1 MLRTL
6 LVTILPIIAGYLL
19 PKVDAVESLFR
30 SYALNQWQLQV
41 LLSSSL
47 LLCVLLPYKYHTK
60 KMQPSAKKTIKTI
73 KLTINHFATI
83 QN

>member
-30 SYALNQWQLQV
+30 SYALRAMVSNLE
-41 LLSSSL
+41 L
-47 LLCVLLPYKYHTK
+47 
-60 KMQPSAKKTIKTI
+60 
-73 KLTINHFATI
+73 
-83 QN
+83 